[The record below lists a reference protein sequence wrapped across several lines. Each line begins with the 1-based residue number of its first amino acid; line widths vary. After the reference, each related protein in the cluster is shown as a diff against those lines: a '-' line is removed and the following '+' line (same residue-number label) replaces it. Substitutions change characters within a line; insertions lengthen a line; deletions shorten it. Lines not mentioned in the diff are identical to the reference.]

1 MTPALAQVQVLSLEI
16 CIVVDVRITVGSF
29 VDGKA
34 DAVNE
39 AEGSSPEYVKASAD
53 AKRTTGVGERGMY

>member
-1 MTPALAQVQVLSLEI
+1 MSLEI